1 MIKKFCVYIFI
12 SKIFVFLFY
21 TVTFILC
28 LSILLNFYTIMMY
41 RNVQKLYNSDH
52 KIKVLDCLIFLS
64 HNISIIFYSRKKHTS
79 NSGILWSINRK
90 ILGRSS
96 DTSLLSYDDRGAE
109 LVRPIIVVDAK
120 IPSNIIV
127 QEERKLITFIWNT
140 SSKRLQVIT
149 SRQNIYYG
157 QIWFFS

>member
-1 MIKKFCVYIFI
+1 MIKKFRIYIFI
-12 SKIFVFLFY
+12 NIRFLCFY
-21 TVTFILC
+21 IVAFILC
-28 LSILLNFYTIMMY
+28 LYISQF
-41 RNVQKLYNSDH
+41 LYITMCNSDH
-52 KIKVLDCLIFLS
+52 KIKVLDCLIFQF

-120 IPSNIIV
+120 IPSSIIV

-140 SSKRLQVIT
+140 SLKRLQVIT

-157 QIWFFS
+157 QIWFLS